1 MGSFIV
7 QTLQRPEHV
16 YCCTASEWKFQRI
29 SLSVPF
35 QGEKYID
42 IKSSFEINNC
52 DTCIKWGCC
61 CLCYTFVTSFLA
73 TGNFLSWT
81 KLNPIFSLLINPWF
95 CLQKGWVHMIF
106 FLNNFPFT
114 DSVHESSR
122 LYLFQLV
129 QIVSE
134 DIVYRKL
141 CTDFPF
147 MDYSLFVVK
156 GLAKLN
162 GSMSHTV
169 QGHPR

>member
-1 MGSFIV
+1 
-7 QTLQRPEHV
+7 
-16 YCCTASEWKFQRI
+16 
-29 SLSVPF
+29 
-35 QGEKYID
+35 
-42 IKSSFEINNC
+42 
-52 DTCIKWGCC
+52 
-61 CLCYTFVTSFLA
+61 
-73 TGNFLSWT
+73 
-81 KLNPIFSLLINPWF
+81 
-95 CLQKGWVHMIF
+95 MIF
-106 FLNNFPFT
+106 FLNYFPFT

-134 DIVYRKL
+134 DTVYRKL

-147 MDYSLFVVK
+147 MDYSLVVAK